1 MWNKKF
7 NRLVHPVWC
16 IAWFC
21 GGTIGGIALSVRV
34 KNHLFDSPDVLVIT
48 GLLLIFALLKHRMA
62 LLLFALLAG
71 LMFGMWRG
79 TSEQGARAAYKPY
92 YGKKITLHGVVS
104 EDTSFGPQGDQRL
117 RVQAIQIDNNKL
129 PGIMWV
135 AMPETVHIK
144 RGDTVVLKG
153 QLVPGFGNI
162 PAAMYRASIVSVTRP
177 MPGDVARRVRDWFAE
192 GVRRAIPEPEASL
205 SVGYLVG
212 QRTALPEGLSDQL
225 RVVGLTHAVVASG
238 YNLTI
243 LVGFTRRLLARFS
256 KYLATFLAV
265 MMTSSFVLITGFSP
279 SMTRAG
285 LVSMLGL
292 IAWYYGR
299 SFHPVVL
306 LILAAAITAVWR
318 PSYVWGDIGWYLS
331 FVAFTGVII
340 LAPLLQRYFW
350 GNNKNVGMLRQTLL
364 DTTSA
369 QLLTMPIILYSFGQ
383 YATYALLANVLVLP
397 LVPIAML
404 LTFVA
409 GVGGLV
415 VPSIAHWI
423 GVPAKLILWSN
434 LLVISWVSRLPGAS
448 GEISFG
454 LRALIV
460 SYVFLG
466 IVMAYLWRVTKY
478 NFRAQDNQ
486 QVTLF

>member
-7 NRLVHPVWC
+7 NRSVHPVWC
-16 IAWFC
+16 IAWC
-21 GGTIGGIALSVRV
+21 CVGIIGGIALSVRI
-34 KNHLFDSPDVLVIT
+34 KNQIFNGSEILSIA
-48 GLLLIFALLKHRMA
+48 GLLLLFSLLKHRMVF
-62 LLLFALLAG
+62 LLFALLAG
-71 LMFGMWRG
+71 LIFGVWRG
-79 TSEQGARAAYKPY
+79 SLEQGALDAYKPY
-92 YGKKITLHGVVS
+92 YGKKITLRGIVN
-104 EDTSFGPQGDQRL
+104 EDTSYGPQGDQRL
-117 RVQAIQIDNNKL
+117 RVQAIQVDNNKL

-135 AMPETVHIK
+135 STPETVNIK

-153 QLVPGFGNI
+153 QLAPGFGNI
-162 PAAMYRASIVSVTRP
+162 PDSMYRANVISVTRP
-177 MPGDVARRVRDWFAE
+177 MPGDVARRVRDWFAD

-225 RVVGLTHAVVASG
+225 RVAGLTHAVVASG

-243 LVGFTRRLLARFS
+243 LVGFTRRLLARYS
-256 KYLATFLAV
+256 KYLATLAAV
-265 MMTSSFVLITGFSP
+265 LMTSSFVLITGFSP

-331 FVAFTGVII
+331 FTAFTGVIV

-350 GNNKNVGMLRQTLL
+350 GSNKRVGMLRQTLL
-364 DTTSA
+364 DTISA

-383 YATYALLANVLVLP
+383 YATYALLANILVLP
-397 LVPIAML
+397 LVPVAML
-404 LTFVA
+404 LTFVS
-409 GVGGLV
+409 GVSGLTA
-415 VPSIAHWI
+415 PALAHWI
-423 GVPAKLILWSN
+423 GFPAKLILACN
-434 LLVISWVSRLPGAS
+434 LLVINWVSHIPGAS
-448 GEISFG
+448 GEINFS
-454 LRALIV
+454 LKALIF
-460 SYVFLG
+460 SYMFLAVTL
-466 IVMAYLWRVTKY
+466 IYLWRVTSY
-478 NFRAQDNQ
+478 NFREQDKQ
-486 QVTLF
+486 SVTLF